1 MRYRLKWGTNE
12 AKQNYNRLPHA
23 LKQQF
28 REEIENLQVDP
39 YPPYSEPLERELHD
53 RRKIK
58 IDGWRLVYR
67 VYEEDVLILILMVRP
82 RNRRTYLNV
91 P

>member
-12 AKQNYNRLPHA
+12 AKQNYGRLSSK

-28 REEIENLQVDP
+28 REEIENLQVDA
-39 YPPYSEPLERELHD
+39 YPPYSEALERELQD

-58 IDGWRLVYR
+58 INGWRLVYR
-67 VYEEDVLILILMVRP
+67 VYEDDLLVVILMVRP

>member
-1 MRYRLKWGTNE
+1 MRYRLRWGTNE
-12 AKQNYNRLPHA
+12 AKQNYTRLPDS

-28 REEIENLQVDP
+28 REEIESLQVDP
-39 YPPYSEPLERELHD
+39 YPPYSEPLDRELQG

-58 IDGWRLVYR
+58 SNGWRLVYR
-67 VYEEDVLILILMVRP
+67 VYEEDLLILILMVRP